1 MSKSNLIAFRLPAEL
16 QALFNDAVSNSGSDK
31 TAWIVSAIKEKL
43 NRPDS
48 NPDARMLSLV
58 ERLES
63 SVASLIAGKADIP
76 PYTYNEPAVV
86 SVVNLVLSE
95 GIDNGR
101 IIAERINEAGYQ
113 TKSGKAWDKDIYSA
127 WKRHKDIMYKLA
139 LSSNISA

>member
-16 QALFNDAVSNSGSDK
+16 QTLFNEAISNSGSDK

-48 NPDARMLSLV
+48 NPDARILSLV

-76 PYTYNEPAVV
+76 PYTYNESAVV
-86 SVVNLVLSE
+86 SVVNSVLSE
-95 GIDNGR
+95 GVTNGR
-101 IIAERINEAGYQ
+101 IIAARINEAGYQ
-113 TKSGKAWDKDIYSA
+113 TKAGKAWDKDIYSA
-127 WKRHKDIMYKLA
+127 WRRHKDIVNKLNY
-139 LSSNISA
+139 LQD

>member
-1 MSKSNLIAFRLPAEL
+1 MSKSNLIAFRLPTEL
-16 QALFNDAVSNSGSDK
+16 QPMFNDAIANSDSDK

-43 NRPDS
+43 NRPES
-48 NPDARMLSLV
+48 NHDARMLSLV

-76 PYTYNEPAVV
+76 PYTYNESAVI

-113 TKSGKAWDKDIYSA
+113 TKGGKAWDKDIYSA
-127 WKRHKDIMYKLA
+127 WKRHKDIMCKLA

>member
-1 MSKSNLIAFRLPAEL
+1 MPFRIPAEL

-43 NRPDS
+43 NHPDS

-58 ERLES
+58 GRLES

-76 PYTYNEPAVV
+76 LYTYNESAVV
-86 SVVNLVLSE
+86 SVVNLVLPE

-113 TKSGKAWDKDIYSA
+113 TKGGKAWDKDIYSA
-127 WKRHKDIMYKLA
+127 WKRHKDIVGEVNFSINL
-139 LSSNISA
+139 LF